1 MKAIIDDVDTG
12 YKDTIVDDK
21 GIYFLWNKLIDYA
34 TYWEL
39 NSPTVNG
46 NPDYERLSS
55 FIQGYLVA
63 KNWEMEEQSTKI
75 IVKDKR
81 NKILIEMTKRPIPQC
96 YFDKRKEIADTI
108 NNLLGD

>member
-1 MKAIIDDVDTG
+1 MEQIIDNVDNG
-12 YKDTIVDDK
+12 YKDTIVDSK
-21 GIYFLWNKLIDYA
+21 GLYFLWNKLVDYA
-34 TYWEL
+34 SYWEL

-63 KNWEMEEQSTKI
+63 KNWDMEEEPTKI
-75 IVKDKR
+75 IIRNKR
-81 NKILIEMTKRPIPQC
+81 NQFLIKMTKHPLPQS
-96 YFDKRKEIADTI
+96 YYDTIKDINKTI